1 MPVIPP
7 IKLYSTILIYCCQL
21 HLWSPSLTH
30 IGAGIVV
37 LDGQLFAVGGYDG
50 TQHLS
55 SVECYS
61 PCNDQWMSIAQMKSN
76 RCYVGTAVM
85 CGKLFAV
92 GGYDGLSLLD
102 TFESYDPLVQEWT
115 LMPSMATSRCDMG
128 VAVLFGQ

>member
-1 MPVIPP
+1 
-7 IKLYSTILIYCCQL
+7 
-21 HLWSPSLTH
+21 
-30 IGAGIVV
+30 
-37 LDGQLFAVGGYDG
+37 
-50 TQHLS
+50 
-55 SVECYS
+55 
-61 PCNDQWMSIAQMKSN
+61 MSIAQMKSN